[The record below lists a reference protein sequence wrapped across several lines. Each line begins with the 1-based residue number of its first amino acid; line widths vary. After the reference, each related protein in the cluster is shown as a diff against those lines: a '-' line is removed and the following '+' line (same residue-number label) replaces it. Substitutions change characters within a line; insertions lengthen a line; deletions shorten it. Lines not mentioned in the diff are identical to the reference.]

1 MSYWF
6 YKKDK
11 CGKKDLYAVD
21 FPYVAIMPF
30 LGMLAALLIPH
41 YLNLNNLIKDCF
53 YLISVGFFL
62 LLISKISLFSKRVWN
77 SWGPKHMSK
86 TFRLL
91 YITGYILIGI
101 GVVIGLILSSAILNH

>member
-1 MSYWF
+1 MKCYTGFIKKINVAKRTFTLLIFLMSQ
-6 YKKDK
+6 
-11 CGKKDLYAVD
+11 L
-21 FPYVAIMPF
+21 

-53 YLISVGFFL
+53 YLISAGFFL

-77 SWGPKHMSK
+77 SWGLKHMSK